1 MSVCRLADE
10 LYPSVSTTNV
20 QCMFADASWGPNVYC
35 TIVTR
40 CNCRCLSTRLKNQF
54 TSEWHHSPRN
64 DAPGYLGA
72 PAAGCSAAGLTWR
85 TPADTADSLQLL
97 LQLATVL
104 LLCNREL
111 LPALTDVAVEPEET
125 KHQTKTLSTFAAC
138 IMASYELL
146 FSLLFHLTASSCVR
160 MLVVESA

>member
-1 MSVCRLADE
+1 M
-10 LYPSVSTTNV
+10 
-20 QCMFADASWGPNVYC
+20 
-35 TIVTR
+35 
-40 CNCRCLSTRLKNQF
+40 LSLPQ
-54 TSEWHHSPRN
+54 SGIDLPEN

-111 LPALTDVAVEPEET
+111 LPALTDVAVEPKET
-125 KHQTKTLSTFAAC
+125 KHHTKTLSTFAAC